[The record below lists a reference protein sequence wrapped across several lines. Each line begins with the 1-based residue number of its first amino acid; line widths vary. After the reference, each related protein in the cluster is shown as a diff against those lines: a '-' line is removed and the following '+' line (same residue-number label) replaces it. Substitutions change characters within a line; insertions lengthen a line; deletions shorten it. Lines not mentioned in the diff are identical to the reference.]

1 MDSYKLTKSDVIKI
15 FNTTKETLRFYEE
28 KGLVQPK
35 VGKNNYRLYGNEDLQ
50 RISQIFFCKD
60 MGFSIEEIDLVINK
74 RNIINNMN
82 ILQNKKNEIETEI
95 HRFMEVQKKI
105 NRLLDLLQNRSRN
118 FNKIQ
123 SVYFEERKYYHIK
136 GENFN
141 SVKSFFDKF
150 RSIFKRGELF
160 QEQFIT
166 MCPIKNFFND
176 DLGLSVYY
184 PVLNDTEIEHVDIL
198 SIPAGNYLCVDYV
211 CTEGHMDEAR
221 RQIYTNIKDYI
232 KRNGLQF
239 RSCDVIESDLHGLNL
254 FYPEGQIIMN
264 MQIPVEEKSKHQ
276 EK

>member
-60 MGFSIEEIDLVINK
+60 MGFSIGEIDLVINK

-105 NRLLDLLQNRSRN
+105 TRLLDLLQNRSRN

-150 RSIFKRGELF
+150 RSIFKQGELF

-184 PVLNDTEIEHVDIL
+184 PVLNDKEIEHVDIL

>member
-60 MGFSIEEIDLVINK
+60 IGFSIEEIDLVINK
-74 RNIINNMN
+74 RNVINNIN
-82 ILQNKKNEIETEI
+82 ILQNKKKDIETEI
-95 HRFMEVQKKI
+95 YRFMEMQKKI
-105 NRLLDLLQNRSRN
+105 TRLLDLLQNRSRN
-118 FNKIQ
+118 FNEIQ

-141 SVKSFFDKF
+141 SVKSFFEKF
-150 RSIFKRGELF
+150 RSIFKQGEFF

-166 MCPIKNFFND
+166 MCSIKNLFND

-184 PVLNDTEIEHVDIL
+184 PVLNDTEIEHVEIL

-211 CTEGHMDEAR
+211 CTEEHMDEIR
-221 RQIYTNIKDYI
+221 RQIFTNITDYI
-232 KRNGLQF
+232 ERNGLQF
-239 RSCDVIESDLHGLNL
+239 RSCNVIETDLHELNL

-264 MQIPVEEKSKHQ
+264 MQIPVE
-276 EK
+276 

>member
-105 NRLLDLLQNRSRN
+105 TRLLDLLQNRSRN

-123 SVYFEERKYYHIK
+123 SVYFEERKYYQIK

-150 RSIFKRGELF
+150 RSIFKQGELF

>member
-60 MGFSIEEIDLVINK
+60 MGFSIGEIDLVINK

-105 NRLLDLLQNRSRN
+105 TRLLDLLQNRSRN

>member
-60 MGFSIEEIDLVINK
+60 MGFSIGEIDLVINK

-82 ILQNKKNEIETEI
+82 ILQNKKNEIETKI

-105 NRLLDLLQNRSRN
+105 TRLLDLLQNRSRN

-150 RSIFKRGELF
+150 RSIFKQGELF

>member
-50 RISQIFFCKD
+50 RISQIFFCKN

-105 NRLLDLLQNRSRN
+105 TRLLDLLRNRSRN

-150 RSIFKRGELF
+150 RSIFKQGELF

>member
-95 HRFMEVQKKI
+95 HRFMEVKKKI